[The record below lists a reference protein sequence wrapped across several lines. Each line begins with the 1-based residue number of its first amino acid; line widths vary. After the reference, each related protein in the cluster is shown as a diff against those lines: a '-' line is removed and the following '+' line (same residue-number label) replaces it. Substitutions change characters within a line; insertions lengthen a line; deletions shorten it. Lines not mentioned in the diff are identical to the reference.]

1 MGTAKKSKSK
11 RKAHSYHMRGLLA
24 VTFFYVIFIYVL
36 LIFTFRFLFDRIG
49 ITHNAMFGPAFA
61 AYAIIALCVILAF
74 VTYSYIFRKILK
86 PLTELS
92 DASKQIAKGDYNISL
107 KYNGYVEELKNAINN
122 FNLMAK
128 EINSVEMIRND
139 FITNVSHEFKTPLSS
154 IMGYVT
160 LLQDTELT
168 EDERKVY
175 IQKTFFNIEKLND
188 LTENILR
195 LSKLENQNYPNTL
208 TTYRLDEQI
217 REAVVLLEPKW
228 SKKNIDFD
236 INLSDIKYTGVESLI
251 FQVWVNIISNAIKFS
266 DCGGTITISLK
277 VKSDCI
283 RVWVNDEGIGMSE
296 ETQEHIFDKF
306 YQGDTSRR
314 SEGNGLGLAL
324 CKEIL
329 NNCNGK
335 IYVISEKGQGST
347 FMVELE
353 RQG

>member
-1 MGTAKKSKSK
+1 MNKSKKEK
-11 RKAHSYHMRGLLA
+11 RKEKVHSYHIRGLLA
-24 VTFFYVIFIYVL
+24 VTFFNIILIYVL
-36 LIFTFRFLFDRIG
+36 LIFIIRFLFDRMG
-49 ITHNAMFGPAFA
+49 MTHNAIFGPAFA
-61 AYAIIALCVILAF
+61 IYAIITLCVILAF
-74 VTYSYIFRKILK
+74 AAYNYILRKILK
-86 PLTELS
+86 PLTNLS
-92 DASKQIAKGDYNISL
+92 DASKQIAKGNYNISL
-107 KYNGYVEELKNAINN
+107 KYNGHVEELENAINN

-139 FITNVSHEFKTPLSS
+139 FIANVSHEFKTPLSS

-208 TTYRLDEQI
+208 TVYRLDEQI

-236 INLSDIKYTGVESLI
+236 INLSEIKYAGVQSLL

-266 DCGGTITISLK
+266 DYGGTITITLK
-277 VKSDCI
+277 VKKDCI

-296 ETQEHIFDKF
+296 ETQAHIFDKF

-335 IYVISEKGQGST
+335 IYVISEQGQGST

>member
-1 MGTAKKSKSK
+1 MSKTYKMKK
-11 RKAHSYHMRGLLA
+11 KARSYHIRGLLA
-24 VTFFYVIFIYVL
+24 LTFFLIILTYVL
-36 LIFTFRFLFDRIG
+36 LIFMVKFMFDRMG
-49 ITHNAMFGPAFA
+49 ITHNAIFGPAFA
-61 AYAIIALCVILAF
+61 IYAIITLCVILAF
-74 VTYSYIFRKILK
+74 ATYNYMLRKILK
-86 PLTELS
+86 PLTNLS
-92 DASKQIAKGDYNISL
+92 DASKQIAKGNYNISL
-107 KYNGYVEELKNAINN
+107 KYTGHVEELENAINN

-139 FITNVSHEFKTPLSS
+139 FIANVSHEFKTPLSS

-160 LLQDTELT
+160 LLQDSEIT
-168 EDERKVY
+168 EDERNEY

-195 LSKLENQNYPNTL
+195 LSKLENQNYPGTL

-236 INLSDIKYTGVESLI
+236 INMPKIKYTGLQSLV

-266 DCGGTITISLK
+266 DSGGTITINLK
-277 VKSDCI
+277 AKQDCI

-296 ETQEHIFDKF
+296 ETQSHIFDKF

-329 NNCNGK
+329 DNCNGK
-335 IYVISEKGQGST
+335 IYVISKQGQGST